1 MTVYVA
7 ARAKYRAKDVAEIH
21 KELKKMGYK
30 LTYDWPSGDNEI
42 RKPYREPSNRKNNL
56 PAQAEMLK
64 AASASDI
71 FIFLDDPGLRGAYME
86 LGAFLRDCLDNPK
99 GRRAYIVGPDSHE
112 RESIFESPEYV
123 IFCNSIEDVYAD
135 LKR

>member
-1 MTVYVA
+1 
-7 ARAKYRAKDVAEIH
+7 
-21 KELKKMGYK
+21 
-30 LTYDWPSGDNEI
+30 
-42 RKPYREPSNRKNNL
+42 
-56 PAQAEMLK
+56 
-64 AASASDI
+64 
-71 FIFLDDPGLRGAYME
+71 ME